1 MASGVPWRGLQ
12 MVVEL
17 GSREQLSP
25 KCIDIERFKGTQGR
39 DFPRGPEVKNLPASA
54 RDKVQSLFWG
64 HPKCRGATKPLCHN
78 Y

>member
-1 MASGVPWRGLQ
+1 MPWRGLQ
-12 MVVEL
+12 VAVEL

-25 KCIDIERFKGTQGR
+25 KCIDIGTQDR

-64 HPKCRGATKPLCHN
+64 NPKCRGATKPLCHN